1 MEHRVRKVMHKLKSQ
16 WLVIGV
22 LGAAT
27 MVLGATGIP
36 LVSADEVSGQAVT
49 ENAGMDNQN
58 LYFKLFI

>member
-1 MEHRVRKVMHKLKSQ
+1 MHKLKSQ